1 MKLKHSLA
9 IALALALGVAA
20 TAAAASDVTR
30 TYKSGAYKYT
40 CIKMGAGE
48 YCGNFMVVH

>member
-9 IALALALGVAA
+9 IATALALGIAA
-20 TAAAASDVTR
+20 TTALASEVTR
-30 TYKSGAYKYT
+30 TYVSGSYKYT
-40 CIKMGAGE
+40 CIKMGDGE